1 MAREGSIMAPDAWV
15 WTVGVVPG
23 GRRGPRLL
31 PGIAAV
37 EVAVWGAAR

>member
-1 MAREGSIMAPDAWV
+1 MAPDAWV

-31 PGIAAV
+31 PGG
-37 EVAVWGAAR
+37 WGAAR